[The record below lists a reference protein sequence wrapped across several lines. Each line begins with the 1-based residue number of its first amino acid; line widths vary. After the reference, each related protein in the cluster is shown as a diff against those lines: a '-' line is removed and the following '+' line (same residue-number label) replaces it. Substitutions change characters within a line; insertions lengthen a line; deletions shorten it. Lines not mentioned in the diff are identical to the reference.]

1 MWKLGVCQVDGFLNQ
16 THHFWVEKNST
27 QLITTQLITRVH
39 IQPMWVEFDFI
50 FITKKKKKK
59 NYNIKIATANSITSV
74 CYPFWVRYQIILF
87 QLSWE
92 TT

>member
-39 IQPMWVEFDFI
+39 IQPTWVELDFI
-50 FITKKKKKK
+50 FITKKKKKT
-59 NYNIKIATANSITSV
+59 TALKL
-74 CYPFWVRYQIILF
+74 Q
-87 QLSWE
+87 QLTVLQVFAIHSE
-92 TT
+92 